1 MPVESDK
8 VSVLSTASTLSDSS
22 DTKTLVEHEG
32 ISADVTGK
40 EKTESSEKSGS
51 IEPSKPAYAQP
62 TISKTTLEKPA
73 RASVSSKGL
82 EPFLYANWGWGG
94 PPCIDFPTAE
104 LRRERE
110 EWEKAK
116 KSG

>member
-1 MPVESDK
+1 MPVDSDK

-22 DTKTLVEHEG
+22 ETDTLVEYEA
-32 ISADVTGK
+32 ISADITGK

-51 IEPSKPAYAQP
+51 TEPPKPARAQP
-62 TISKTTLEKPA
+62 TTFKSASEKPA

-110 EWEKAK
+110 EWEKEK
-116 KSG
+116 KSR